1 MWIFSLIIGIAC
13 SSNTFSFAFENIA
26 LQKPTY
32 QEHQYLRLAEAL
44 TQASNA
50 VDELK
55 SNLRYWGAQCVI
67 SENDQMSALLWVNL
81 TSILSIHHINIYF
94 RTENK
99 PLDPSYNFTQR
110 ALGFSVYVSN
120 TTNRSEG
127 TLCFKDTRF
136 TQNTIP
142 AVFNTTCPVR
152 GQYVIYYNER
162 LPGVKYPEDYS
173 KYAFNDLCEVEV
185 YGCSRPGVYGDNC
198 STPCLDPHC
207 KYCDLDTGTCRGGCY
222 PGYQGHTCELECAVG
237 FYGDGCQ
244 KQCRHCINM
253 MQCHHVNGT
262 CLGGCEPGYKGDNCM
277 QMCDIGTFGLHC
289 NEICGQC
296 QDLNDCLQTNGSC
309 LSGCNSGYQGDLCK
323 TSCPNGTFGLGCVN
337 DCNSTCRGCNNING
351 LCDTGCY
358 PGWKGI
364 YCHQTCS
371 FGYYGDNCSM
381 NCGYCLNYETCH
393 HINGSCLSGC
403 QSGFQVPLCANE
415 NRETE
420 EQKCTSRSP
429 LLRRYAKER
438 MKQLDSIPS
447 MRDTKNLG
455 NSAEATQLTITYRE
469 VFLAGPGANKNS
481 NNQNMRFLHESLS
494 CLNTC

>member
-1 MWIFSLIIGIAC
+1 MWTYSLIIGITC
-13 SSNTFSFAFENIA
+13 TCNTFSSAFENIA

-32 QEHQYLRLAEAL
+32 QKHQYLRLADSL
-44 TQASNA
+44 TRASNA
-50 VDELK
+50 VDGLK
-55 SNLRYWGAQCVI
+55 TNLSVLGAQCVI
-67 SENDQMSALLWVNL
+67 SENDQPSALLWVNL

-94 RTENK
+94 RTENNPWK
-99 PLDPSYNFTQR
+99 
-110 ALGFSVYVSN
+110 
-120 TTNRSEG
+120 
-127 TLCFKDTRF
+127 
-136 TQNTIP
+136 
-142 AVFNTTCPVR
+142 
-152 GQYVIYYNER
+152 
-162 LPGVKYPEDYS
+162 
-173 KYAFNDLCEVEV
+173 
-185 YGCSRPGVYGDNC
+185 
-198 STPCLDPHC
+198 
-207 KYCDLDTGTCRGGCY
+207 
-222 PGYQGHTCELECAVG
+222 CAVG

-277 QMCDIGTFGLHC
+277 QVCDIGTFGLHC

-309 LSGCNSGYQGDLCK
+309 LSGCSSGYQGDLCK
-323 TSCPNGTFGLGCVN
+323 TTCPNGTFGLGCDN

-403 QSGFQVPLCANE
+403 QSGFQVPLCANVY
-415 NRETE
+415 
-420 EQKCTSRSP
+420 QP
-429 LLRRYAKER
+429 L
-438 MKQLDSIPS
+438 
-447 MRDTKNLG
+447 
-455 NSAEATQLTITYRE
+455 NS
-469 VFLAGPGANKNS
+469 S
-481 NNQNMRFLHESLS
+481 NNQQSSFYSVLGLFCVSLILNGVFIAYIIILRKSRNRGTKVYKPESSSKEIRKREDETAGFDSVNEGYQELGELS
-494 CLNTC
+494 RSNTTYDYVS